1 MNKLLIALLILSTIM
16 LAIALPA
23 NASAPKA
30 NIVVAGC
37 ISHGP
42 MQPTV
47 KAIKEV
53 LANYGDRVNV
63 EWIDSD
69 TPDGKKYFDD
79 HKLSA
84 HLNVIINGKST
95 CNVNG
100 KDVTFQWF
108 EGKQWTKNDLDA
120 AISGILNG

>member
-1 MNKLLIALLILSTIM
+1 MF
-16 LAIALPA
+16 AIAFSV
-23 NASAPKA
+23 NASTPKA

-47 KAIKEV
+47 NAIKEV
-53 LANYGDRVNV
+53 TSKYGDRVNV

-69 TPDGKKYFDD
+69 TPEGRKYFDD

-84 HLNVIINGKST
+84 HLNVIIDGKST
-95 CNVNG
+95 YNVNG

-108 EGKQWTKNDLDA
+108 EGKQWTKGDLDA
-120 AISGILNG
+120 AISKVLNG